1 MTHIEEIRQS
11 IIDKLLAINSEE
23 LLSALNKILE
33 SNPEDAFQLTKEQK
47 DMLQISKD
55 DIANG
60 RIIPQSEVDKID
72 AKWLG

>member
-33 SNPEDAFQLTKEQK
+33 SNPEDAFKLTKEQK
-47 DMLQISKD
+47 DMLQMSKD